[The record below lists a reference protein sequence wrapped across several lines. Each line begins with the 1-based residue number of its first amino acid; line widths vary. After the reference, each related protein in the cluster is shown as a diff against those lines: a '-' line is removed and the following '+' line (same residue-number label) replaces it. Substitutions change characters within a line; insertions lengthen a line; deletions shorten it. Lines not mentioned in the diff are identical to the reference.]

1 LLLPLGRPITD
12 AICRYGGDKPRG
24 DQLSGIFPLGI
35 TSVIVYPLESMSAP
49 ASLASLC
56 AAPPVVLPSLLLC
69 DFGRL
74 SEEVAR
80 LEAAGVRALHLDV
93 MDGDFVPNLTYGLPI
108 VEAVRKATSL
118 PIDCHLMIRRPE
130 RFVRQFRD
138 AGADVITIHA
148 EATDDLAGTIETIRS
163 LGAWAGVAINPGT
176 GVAAIEHVLDACQLV
191 LVMSVEAGFGGQAFN
206 PAALEKLVHLRTL
219 VSPETVLEV
228 DGGVNAATIA
238 RCAEAGAA
246 WFVVGSAIFRSNDY
260 ARSVSEL
267 EQLAGMR
274 S

>member
-1 LLLPLGRPITD
+1 
-12 AICRYGGDKPRG
+12 
-24 DQLSGIFPLGI
+24 
-35 TSVIVYPLESMSAP
+35 VIVHSVESMSAP
-49 ASLASLC
+49 TSLASL
-56 AAPPVVLPSLLLC
+56 AAAGPVVLPSLLLC

-74 SEEVAR
+74 AEEVAR
-80 LEAAGVRALHLDV
+80 LETAGVRALHLDV

-108 VEAVRKATSL
+108 VEAVRRATNL

-130 RFVRQFRD
+130 RYVRQFRD

-163 LGAWAGVAINPGT
+163 SGAWAGVAINPGT
-176 GVAAIEHVLDACQLV
+176 PVATIEHVLDACQLV
-191 LVMSVEAGFGGQAFN
+191 LVMSVEAGFGGQTFN
-206 PAALEKLVHLRTL
+206 PVALEKLAQLRTR

-238 RCAEAGAA
+238 RCAVAGAA
-246 WFVVGSAIFRSNDY
+246 WFVVGSAIFRSDDY

-267 EQLAGMR
+267 EQLASTR